1 MVTVNVIVC
10 YALNFFLLYLFSLP
24 HFSSTYFIGKIPSF
38 LFNVQVTLHTLAT
51 VSILSCVFFFFFTI
65 FASVGYIQQ
74 KGNNNSS
81 KDER

>member
-1 MVTVNVIVC
+1 MVTVNVILC
-10 YALNFFLLYLFSLP
+10 YALIFFLLYLFSLP
-24 HFSSTYFIGKIPSF
+24 HFSSTYFTGKIPSF
-38 LFNVQVTLHTLAT
+38 LFNVQVTLHTLVT
-51 VSILSCVFFFFFTI
+51 VSILSLFSI

>member
-1 MVTVNVIVC
+1 MVTVNVILC
-10 YALNFFLLYLFSLP
+10 YALIFFLLYLFSLP
-24 HFSSTYFIGKIPSF
+24 HFSSTYFTGKILSF
-38 LFNVQVTLHTLAT
+38 LFNVQVTLHTLVT
-51 VSILSCVFFFFFTI
+51 VSILSCLFFLTI

>member
-51 VSILSCVFFFFFTI
+51 VSILSCVFFFFTI